1 MTELVILI
9 LIVGFV
15 FLNGKIAKGKGYPF
29 WAGAI
34 SGIIA
39 FLGTILFLV
48 LPSKIKKS
56 LDDKNEELVRQQE
69 NSNSK
74 QVKKKSKLLIILGAV
89 LAVVIILYFYGT
101 YLGKNDEKF
110 NKNIV
115 GTYSYS
121 YTDKFEE
128 GTTAKINGVKVFNS
142 NGTCMDSAVWVVS
155 IIDVY
160 GNKSTLKYEIKS
172 KGEYKID
179 VSHIEYDY
187 KIENIKIK
195 SLRADDFLER
205 EFFNELYLTEIKEN
219 MVKDNEEEIIELTDE
234 YIKTKRD
241 NYNLETIVVTYDR
254 QTQKN
259 SSSKSE
265 VKEQLKYDSSSQQ
278 YEFGGEFIPQISE
291 TNKIDKTFLEFWK
304 EFKKSRASQI
314 ALINLPLKVIFTGW
328 DKEKGE
334 YYKERE
340 ELWDKNKLDKDW
352 IIMKCYENND
362 IAINEDAYGWWG
374 NGNFVVLNH
383 EGDGDTPYSYFT
395 SIFKKI
401 NGNWCLYY
409 YDNPEFK

>member
-179 VSHIEYDY
+179 PI
-187 KIENIKIK
+187 
-195 SLRADDFLER
+195 
-205 EFFNELYLTEIKEN
+205 
-219 MVKDNEEEIIELTDE
+219 TDLLPVCPNCHM
-234 YIKTKRD
+234 ILHS
-241 NYNLETIVVTYDR
+241 N
-254 QTQKN
+254 KN
-259 SSSKSE
+259 SQDGIYTPE
-265 VKEQLKYDSSSQQ
+265 QVKEMIRSNKKS
-278 YEFGGEFIPQISE
+278 FGGF
-291 TNKIDKTFLEFWK
+291 
-304 EFKKSRASQI
+304 R
-314 ALINLPLKVIFTGW
+314 
-328 DKEKGE
+328 
-334 YYKERE
+334 
-340 ELWDKNKLDKDW
+340 
-352 IIMKCYENND
+352 
-362 IAINEDAYGWWG
+362 
-374 NGNFVVLNH
+374 
-383 EGDGDTPYSYFT
+383 
-395 SIFKKI
+395 
-401 NGNWCLYY
+401 
-409 YDNPEFK
+409 